1 MTETASEFDDN
12 NTQIIVNDTNIGN
25 PNNTVLDST
34 GANEKESN

>member
-25 PNNTVLDST
+25 PNNTVPDST
-34 GANEKESN
+34 DVNEKESN